1 MITINSQTNSG
12 VTGVSPPSPTLSCA
26 SVVSSKSWMQKNPNE
41 LIPMLKNAYD
51 ILKDKER
58 DLRLAAE
65 IGRSLLENNKALKS
79 NYEDLLNTPYPTP
92 TNSSSLIETKI
103 DDEKMTGE
111 AYEYVPANRTREA
124 MLEILEYQNSD
135 LSQQLETALLKQ
147 ENLDRKNSKK
157 ARQLEMEVKF
167 LQTSLDHATQ
177 KIQELEEARIRKTLT
192 YKDGNTV
199 DETNQ
204 QKWIDENCVSK
215 QVDLLKAEND
225 QLSQAKTEMEKKLCA
240 SLNEL
245 HLLQQQ
251 YEQFQFT
258 TKDYE
263 KLKQAFETQNIH
275 IQELKSS
282 LEEHRHIVSKLRD
295 RGIYIPS
302 SSSTTSSETHK
313 RKVHHDTNKNNLLT
327 ELENAWF
334 KHQSPPRSRQTSISS
349 YIQPSQPIYPSLNV
363 DSALESI
370 ILKAGVVEKD
380 ALDDALSLLGRLED
394 EYDHEKFLQEKRH
407 IYYKQDNEEK
417 VQVKEESIYSY
428 YYEEEPEYVVQVRPT
443 PSGIIGYAKY
453 AIESIIQL
461 IWRWVRFTL
470 VMMIAVFIS
479 LKEGP
484 DGL

>member
-1 MITINSQTNSG
+1 M
-12 VTGVSPPSPTLSCA
+12 
-26 SVVSSKSWMQKNPNE
+26 
-41 LIPMLKNAYD
+41 
-51 ILKDKER
+51 
-58 DLRLAAE
+58 
-65 IGRSLLENNKALKS
+65 LENNKTLKS

-92 TNSSSLIETKI
+92 TNSSSLIEHKNE
-103 DDEKMTGE
+103 DDKTTGE

-124 MLEILEYQNSD
+124 MVEILEYQNSD

-147 ENLDRKNSKK
+147 ENVDRKNSKK
-157 ARQLEMEVKF
+157 SRQLEKEVKF
-167 LQTSLDHATQ
+167 LQTSLDHATL
-177 KIQELEEARIRKTLT
+177 KIQELEESRTRKTLT

-204 QKWIDENCVSK
+204 QKWLDENCISK
-215 QVDLLKAEND
+215 QLNTLKAEND
-225 QLSQAKTEMEKKLCA
+225 QLSQTKTEIEKKLCA
-240 SLNEL
+240 SLNDL

-275 IQELKSS
+275 IQELKNS

-313 RKVHHDTNKNNLLT
+313 RKIQHDTNKNNLLT

-334 KHQSPPRSRQTSISS
+334 KHQSPPRSRQTSDSS
-349 YIQPSQPIYPSLNV
+349 FLQPSFQPIYQLPNV

-407 IYYKQDNEEK
+407 IYYKQDYEEK
-417 VQVKEESIYSY
+417 VQVDEQSIYSY
-428 YYEEEPEYVVQVRPT
+428 YYEEPEYVVQVQPA
-443 PSGIIGYAKY
+443 PSGIMGHAKY

-470 VMMIAVFIS
+470 VMIIAVFIS

-484 DGL
+484 DSL